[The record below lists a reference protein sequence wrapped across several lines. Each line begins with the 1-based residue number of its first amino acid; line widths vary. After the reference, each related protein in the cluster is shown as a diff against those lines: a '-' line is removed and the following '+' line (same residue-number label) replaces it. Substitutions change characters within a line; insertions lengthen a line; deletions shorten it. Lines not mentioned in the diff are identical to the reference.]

1 MQRLNVSS
9 RGPMIFQRAA
19 NQKMN
24 ATGISLRP
32 FTSSDTLFT
41 PGKGDSRNG
50 DAQLD
55 SLQKKLKRL
64 NTIPQSHALR
74 GQHQKCLCLQ
84 FGGENAGGRNHSLFI
99 LQYGNLAWGQCY
111 RAYCSWSGMIQS
123 ACMPALLSSHL
134 DTARCTSSC
143 GVKARQHFT
152 EANLHLQQV
161 SVEICEY
168 FMERG
173 ISLET
178 LRRNGVMQRF
188 HKPVIAFTYRKNG
201 VMVNC
206 KYRDLQKRFWQEKL
220 GEKIP
225 YGLDDI
231 KGARD
236 IIIVE
241 GEIDKLS
248 MEEAGYKNC
257 ISVPDGAPSKVSVKD
272 LPPPEQD
279 KKYEYLWKFREYF
292 DQARHIILATDADEP
307 GQALAA
313 ELARRLGQER
323 CWRVTWPQITQD
335 KLCKDANEVLM
346 HLGPQALKEAIENAE
361 LYPIRGLFKFSN
373 YYNEINS
380 YYQNCMENE
389 LSVSTGWAKLD
400 ELYQVVPG
408 ELTIVTGVP
417 NSGKSEWIDALL
429 CNLNHHQGWKFALCS
444 MENKVADHARKLLE
458 KHIRKPFFN
467 VKYGSSLPRINTD
480 ELEEGKQW
488 LNKTFYLI
496 RCEDDVIPSIKWA
509 IDLAK
514 TAVLRHGIH
523 GLVLDPYNEFDHQ
536 RAPSQTETEYV
547 SEVLTM
553 VKRFAQ
559 SHNCHVWFVAHPRQ
573 LQNWKG
579 DPPNI
584 YEISGSSHFINKC
597 DNAIVI
603 HRNRDPDSGPLDEV
617 KILVRKVRNKLAGKI
632 GETYLSYNRITGE
645 YEDNSEE

>member
-335 KLCKDANEVLM
+335 KLCKDANEV
-346 HLGPQALKEAIENAE
+346 
-361 LYPIRGLFKFSN
+361 
-373 YYNEINS
+373 
-380 YYQNCMENE
+380 
-389 LSVSTGWAKLD
+389 
-400 ELYQVVPG
+400 VPG

-632 GETYLSYNRITGE
+632 GETYLSYNRLFCLVGDAGLGCGE
-645 YEDNSEE
+645 FTIQLLQFLH